1 MFCVVK
7 KYEALG
13 RAKIIDTSDSEYT
26 VEYFDSPAN
35 KSIEVLTVPKE
46 RIVRKKLGAN
56 TRIYFRHEAT
66 GQWLVGRVLQDLGDG
81 VEVRFSDKNDMFLE
95 YENLFVRCNRP
106 ISDPVDFLANVITE
120 TPQYAE
126 SRSGFLESY
135 ISQRG
140 AAWGMSAILSS
151 VIELEPHQ
159 INVIR
164 RILSD
169 PSQRYLLADEV
180 GLGKT
185 IEAGVVIRQ
194 AVLDDPRNHLV
205 VVLVPKTLE
214 QQWRQ
219 ELILKFGLID
229 FIDISVFVL
238 AQDSLAEIKSKLA
251 GATLLV
257 IDEAHHVASGDDD
270 AAIEL
275 YDLVRSYS
283 KQIER
288 LLLLSATPVLRNE
301 SGFLRMLH
309 LLDDVVY
316 DLEDEAGFRN
326 KIKHRQVLAEAVASL
341 DPQNVLYLD
350 SVLDELTEKLPNDE
364 RLHELVRALKTELV
378 GLPDE
383 SDPDLIESIR
393 VLRAHLSETYRLHR
407 RILRNRRKQVVG
419 ITPSRS
425 GVRAITVR
433 GSLMGRLE
441 SLLEDWRTNAS
452 STYDG
457 DSNEESRGERQ
468 EFFARVLNALFTA
481 PDEIRLICSR
491 RLIDIQRSS
500 MKSFREEVSLVQ
512 EIVSLE
518 IYQDWINSRIDCLK
532 LEIPGLLGNSAKV
545 VIFCSTPLTADAVF
559 EGLRTVFEDTI
570 VRHKVLDDEDD
581 SISWDKFNSSS
592 STRIIVCDH
601 RAEEG
606 INLQGG
612 RKLVVHFD
620 LPMEPNRIE
629 QRMGRVDR
637 YGSGDAI
644 QSVVLLDNDS
654 RYQSDWFAL
663 LDTSLAVFGRSI
675 SSLQYLIEEEM
686 QHLKVALF
694 LEGVEAIVSLRE
706 SLGGVAGKVVNELKL
721 IDQQDGLDELSQLA
735 ESDLES
741 LMDVDSDW
749 KSIRSSTLHWACDT
763 LMFGS
768 ITESNVG
775 TSLSVDTP
783 FRFQYK
789 VPGGGGQATL
799 IALSGFMDDFLGA
812 LDYEDRRSTSA
823 QPLSY
828 PHLSKRQTAVIRGTR
843 LLRYGD
849 DFIEALKSFSDS
861 DDRGRS
867 YAMWRQF
874 YEGLADSDSGIYF
887 RFDFLIETNLEKANT
902 VISNSAITLNDTSQA
917 AIARRGDALFAP
929 QVVQIWINEEGEEPS
944 IDFIEEY
951 LLPCYDK
958 IGKNRSYIDTNLK
971 SLRFRSLMERTP
983 DIFANWNAR
992 CIRMRNRA
1000 KEILKSRVGLAEN
1013 IATAIK
1019 HARIEDEIR
1028 AAQLLTRV
1036 RLLEGVEAESEQKQL
1051 SIEVKLNDALY
1062 KGIQNPSIRVD
1073 VAGVVILSSNQ
1084 FQHIQ

>member
-13 RAKIIDTSDSEYT
+13 RAKIIDTSDTKCT
-26 VEYFDSPAN
+26 VEYFDSPEN
-35 KSIEVLTVPKE
+35 SSIKALTVPKE
-46 RIVRKKLGAN
+46 SIVRKKLGAN

-66 GQWLVGRVLQDLGDG
+66 GQWLVGRVLQDQGDG
-81 VEVRFSDKNDMFLE
+81 VEVRFSDKNDTFLE

-106 ISDPVDFLANVITE
+106 ISDPVDYLANVITE

-140 AAWGMSAILSS
+140 AAWGMSALLSS
-151 VIELEPHQ
+151 VVALEPHQ
-159 INVIR
+159 INVVR

-194 AVLDDPRNHLV
+194 AVLDDPRNHFV
-205 VVLVPKTLE
+205 VVLVPETLK

-229 FIDISVFVL
+229 FIDSSVFVL
-238 AQDSLAEIKSKLA
+238 AQNSLAEIKSKLA
-251 GATLLV
+251 RATLLV
-257 IDEAHHVASGDDD
+257 IDEAHHVAAGDDD

-301 SGFLRMLH
+301 QGFLRMLH

-316 DLEDEAGFRN
+316 DLKDEAGFRD

-350 SVLDELTEKLPNDE
+350 SVLDELAEKLPNDE
-364 RLHELVRALKTELV
+364 RLRELVKTLKTELV

-383 SDPDLIESIR
+383 DDPDLIESIR

-407 RILRNRRKQVVG
+407 RILRNRRKQVIG

-425 GVRAITVR
+425 GARVISVR
-433 GSLMGRLE
+433 GSQMGRLE
-441 SLLEDWRTNAS
+441 SLLEDWRINAL

-457 DSNEESRGERQ
+457 NSNEELSRERLG
-468 EFFARVLNALFTA
+468 FFAEVLNALFTA
-481 PDEIRLICSR
+481 PDEIKLICNR
-491 RLIDIQRSS
+491 RLADIHGSS
-500 MKSFREEVSLVQ
+500 MMSIREEVSVIQ

-518 IYQDWINSRIDCLK
+518 IYQDWLNSRIDCLRH
-532 LEIPGLLGNSAKV
+532 EIPELLGDDAKV
-545 VIFCSTPLTADAVF
+545 VIFCSLPLTADAVF
-559 EGLRTVFEDTI
+559 EGLRSGVGCKDAI
-570 VRHKVLDDEDD
+570 VRHDVIN
-581 SISWDKFNSSS
+581 ISWEAFNSNS
-592 STRIIVCDH
+592 STRIIVCDC

-612 RKLVVHFD
+612 QKIVIHFD

-644 QSVVLLDNDS
+644 QSIILLDKDS
-654 RYQSDWFAL
+654 KYQTDWFAL
-663 LDTSLAVFGRSI
+663 LDTALEVFGRSI
-675 SSLQYLIEEEM
+675 SSLQYLIEGQM
-686 QHLKVALF
+686 HQLRVALF
-694 LEGVEAIVSLRE
+694 LEGAEAIDSLRE
-706 SLGGVAGKVVNELKL
+706 SMGGEDGKVSKEMRL
-721 IDQQDGLDELSQLA
+721 IDHQDGLDELTQLA
-735 ESDLES
+735 ESDLEC
-741 LMDVDSDW
+741 LIAVDSDW
-749 KSIRSSTLHWACDT
+749 KSIRASTLNWACDT

-768 ITESNVG
+768 ISESNVG
-775 TSLSVDTP
+775 NSLSVDTP

-789 VPGGGGQATL
+789 VPGNGGQATL

-828 PHLSKRQTAVIRGTR
+828 PHLSKRQTAVLKGTR

-867 YAMWRQF
+867 YAMWRQY
-874 YEGLADSDSGIYF
+874 YEGLTDSDSGMYF
-887 RFDFLIETNLEKANT
+887 RFDFLIETNMEKVDA
-902 VISNSAITLNDTSQA
+902 VLSKSAITLDETSQS
-917 AIARRGDALFAP
+917 AITRRGDALFAP
-929 QVVQIWINEEGEEPS
+929 QVVRIWINEEGEEPS
-944 IDFIEEY
+944 TNFIKEY

-971 SLRFRSLMERTP
+971 SLRLRSLMDRAP
-983 DIFANWNAR
+983 DIFSNWNAR
-992 CIRMRNRA
+992 CIRMRDQA
-1000 KEILKSRVGLAEN
+1000 KEILVGRVSLAEN

-1019 HARIEDEIR
+1019 RARIEDEVR

-1036 RLLEGVEAESEQKQL
+1036 RLLEGVEAESERMQL
-1051 SIEVKLNDALY
+1051 SIEEKLNHALY
-1062 KGIQNPSIRVD
+1062 NGIQDPSIKVD
-1073 VAGVVILSSNQ
+1073 VAGVVILSRNQ
-1084 FQHIQ
+1084 FQHI